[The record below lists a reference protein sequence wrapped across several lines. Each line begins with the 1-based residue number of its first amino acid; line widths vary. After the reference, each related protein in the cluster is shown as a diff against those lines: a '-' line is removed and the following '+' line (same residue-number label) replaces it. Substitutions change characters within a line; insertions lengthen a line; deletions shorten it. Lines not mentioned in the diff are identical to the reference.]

1 MAKARNQAPW
11 RIYFY
16 VPNLIGYA
24 RILAN
29 ILAFKVCF
37 TEKRFFTA
45 LYFISFVCDELDG
58 RFARL
63 LNQAS
68 TFGAVLDMVTDRVST
83 AALLVVLSVLYR
95 PCFMFF
101 LGMLALDISSH
112 WLQMYSSFLSNKT
125 SHKDV
130 TDNKSWLMRMYY
142 KHRIFMGYC
151 CVSTEVLYLV
161 LYLMSQNE
169 SVSVVKVFIAA
180 LNEKSLLSCLGL
192 AALPGWA
199 TKQIINLVQM
209 KTAADTCV
217 FYDIQRNKKP

>member
-68 TFGAVLDMVTDRVST
+68 TFGAVLDMVTD
-83 AALLVVLSVLYR
+83 
-95 PCFMFF
+95 
-101 LGMLALDISSH
+101 
-112 WLQMYSSFLSNKT
+112 SSFLSNKT